1 MSFLDNPNFYQES
14 IKVALPLYGVVVGQ
28 REVLR
33 KFMQESHSEEPRF
46 TGHIF
51 AAVLVGF
58 LGSSTGNS
66 VLLVMT
72 RDLLEI
78 DLLIPT
84 SLNAT
89 SLVVLNFTHIYISSA
104 LGALLAGFTMCYLC
118 SKTKR
123 PDIILLTISST
134 CFFLSCW
141 WPLSLPITV
150 TFAAK
155 VVLFIMHFLS
165 FVAITA
171 PVLRAREC
179 ALRQFMTIEPSKAS
193 QAGAAQS

>member
-1 MSFLDNPNFYQES
+1 
-14 IKVALPLYGVVVGQ
+14 
-28 REVLR
+28 
-33 KFMQESHSEEPRF
+33 MQESHSEEPRF

-89 SLVVLNFTHIYISSA
+89 SLVVLKHHFFFIQQSHVV
-104 LGALLAGFTMCYLC
+104 
-118 SKTKR
+118 
-123 PDIILLTISST
+123 ILKF
-134 CFFLSCW
+134 FFL
-141 WPLSLPITV
+141 
-150 TFAAK
+150 
-155 VVLFIMHFLS
+155 
-165 FVAITA
+165 
-171 PVLRAREC
+171 
-179 ALRQFMTIEPSKAS
+179 
-193 QAGAAQS
+193 